1 MGERRN
7 LGLEERVALLE
18 AEVRRL
24 DRALA
29 SESSRSAAGG
39 AVGRTT
45 VSTVEAP
52 ADDMVEV
59 SAARGEVVDGGAGN
73 RFDGFGLGGVASGR
87 GFELPSNLRSLRSGE
102 WWLNRVGIGLLLFG
116 IVFLLKFA
124 VDQNWIT
131 PPVRVGIGLAVG
143 VGLLVVGLRVYEDRR
158 PFSQVLLGGGIGT
171 LYITGYA
178 AYVLYALVPY
188 AVAFAFMVAVTLLA
202 FALAL
207 RQDEAVL
214 SLIGTAG
221 GLATPFVLY
230 AGGASL
236 GGLALYTC
244 TIVAGTAAVYLY
256 KGWRTL
262 LLVSFAGVWT
272 VFFLGYTRVVVTG
285 QAGLMDL
292 WALQAG
298 VIFGWLAL
306 WFVPVGR
313 EVMRIRDAVR
323 WPLPEP
329 GTLTLRL
336 FGENVQPSKALV
348 RLISVVAP
356 LLALVFSQLIWNL
369 EELQLGWVA
378 FGLAATY
385 TFVAVGLRGVERR
398 SRIFH
403 TQALIALLLATLA
416 LVLVLE
422 GDVLLLA
429 LATEAAVLH
438 LVARR
443 FSDRIISWG
452 AHVLFGVIGLWLGG
466 RVAFGALEHSFA
478 YGSTPPAFFNMQTFV
493 DVSVIVLAFAVSGV
507 VAPRSARRIY
517 RVVGHAAVLGLILS
531 EFLGMPNGDSLALV
545 SWAAYATGVHLLS
558 RRLPA
563 WGTTVGADAA
573 WAVIGLWLGGRL
585 AAEIGPLGTPELDLR
600 GLCNLAVVALA
611 VVSAYWHA
619 RGRESI
625 APRVAYLLAAHA
637 AVLAWLWSELSPLQ
651 SGDAYVTIA
660 WGLYAAGLLVVGL
673 RLDHTQIIR
682 VGMATLFLVV
692 AKLFLVD
699 LSEVEAVWR
708 ILLFLGFGCL
718 FLILSYY
725 LQALWR
731 PGAGERSG
739 SS

>member
-1 MGERRN
+1 MGERRS

-29 SESSRSAAGG
+29 SESPRSAGG
-39 AVGRTT
+39 AFGRTT
-45 VSTVEAP
+45 VSAVEAP
-52 ADDMVEV
+52 VDDTVEV
-59 SAARGEVVDGGAGN
+59 SAPRGEVVDGGAEN
-73 RFDGFGLGGVASGR
+73 RFGGFGLGEVASGR
-87 GFELPSNLRSLRSGE
+87 GFELPSNLRNLRSGE

-116 IVFLLKFA
+116 IAFLFKFA

-143 VGLLVVGLRVYEDRR
+143 VGLLMVGLRVYEDRR

-178 AYVLYALVPY
+178 ADVLYALVPY

-207 RQDEAVL
+207 RQGEAVL
-214 SLIGTAG
+214 SLVGAAG

-230 AGGASL
+230 AGSASL

-272 VFFLGYTRVVVTG
+272 VFSLGYTRVVVTG
-285 QAGLMDL
+285 QADLMDL

-298 VIFGWLAL
+298 VVFGWLAL
-306 WFVPVGR
+306 WLVPVGR
-313 EVMRIRDAVR
+313 EVVSARDAAR
-323 WPLPEP
+323 WPPPEP
-329 GTLTLRL
+329 GALTRRL
-336 FGENVQPSKALV
+336 FGENLQSSKALV

-356 LLALVFSQLIWNL
+356 LLALAFTQLIWNL

-378 FGLAATY
+378 LGLAAAY

-398 SRIFH
+398 SRMYY

-422 GDVLLLA
+422 EDVLFLA

-443 FSDRIISWG
+443 VSDRIISWG
-452 AHVLFGVIGLWLGG
+452 AHVLFGVIGAWLGG
-466 RVAFGALEHSFA
+466 RIAFGALEHSFA
-478 YGSTPPAFFNMQTFV
+478 SGPTPPAFFNMQTFV
-493 DVSVIVLAFAVSGV
+493 DVSATVMAFAVSGV

-517 RVVGHAAVLGLILS
+517 RVVGHAAVLGLILR
-531 EFLGMPNGDSLALV
+531 EFLGVPNGDSLALV
-545 SWAAYATGVHLLS
+545 SWAAYATGLHLLS

-563 WGTTVGADAA
+563 WGTTLGADAA
-573 WAVIGLWLGGRL
+573 WAVIWLWLGGRL
-585 AAEIGPLGTPELDLR
+585 AAEIGPLGTPEFGLR

-611 VVSAYWHA
+611 VVSAFWHA
-619 RGRESI
+619 SGRVGI
-625 APRVAYLLAAHA
+625 APRVVYLLTAHA
-637 AVLAWLWSELSPLQ
+637 AVLAWLWGELSPLQ

-660 WGLYAAGLLVVGL
+660 WGIYAAGLLVVGL
-673 RLDHTQIIR
+673 RLDHTGIVR
-682 VGMATLFLVV
+682 AGMATLFLVV

-708 ILLFLGFGCL
+708 ILLFLGFGGL

-731 PGAGERSG
+731 PGAAERSG

>member
-1 MGERRN
+1 MGERRS

-24 DRALA
+24 NRALTSA
-29 SESSRSAAGG
+29 SPRSAGG
-39 AVGRTT
+39 AFGRTT
-45 VSTVEAP
+45 VSAVEAP
-52 ADDMVEV
+52 ADDTIKVC
-59 SAARGEVVDGGAGN
+59 AARGEVVDGGAGN
-73 RFDGFGLGGVASGR
+73 RFGEVASGR
-87 GFELPSNLRSLRSGE
+87 GFELPSNLRRLRSGE

-116 IVFLLKFA
+116 IAFLFKFA

-143 VGLLVVGLRVYEDRR
+143 VGLLMVGLRVYEDRR

-178 AYVLYALVPY
+178 ADVLYALVPY

-214 SLIGTAG
+214 SQIGAAG

-230 AGGASL
+230 AGSASL

-244 TIVAGTAAVYLY
+244 TILAGTAAVYLY

-272 VFFLGYTRVVVTG
+272 VYFLGYTRVVVPG
-285 QAGLMDL
+285 QADLADL
-292 WALQAG
+292 WSLQDG

-306 WFVPVGR
+306 WLVPVVR
-313 EVMRIRDAVR
+313 EVVNARDPAR

-329 GTLTLRL
+329 SVLTLRL
-336 FGENVQPSKALV
+336 FGENLQSSKALV
-348 RLISVVAP
+348 RVISVVAP
-356 LLALVFSQLIWNL
+356 LLALVFTQLIWNL
-369 EELQLGWVA
+369 EELPLGWVA
-378 FGLAATY
+378 LGLAAAY
-385 TFVAVGLRGVERR
+385 AFVAAGLRGVERR
-398 SRIFH
+398 SRMFYI
-403 TQALIALLLATLA
+403 QALIALLLATLA

-422 GDVLLLA
+422 GDVLFLA
-429 LATEAAVLH
+429 LATEGAVLH

-443 FSDRIISWG
+443 FSDRIISG
-452 AHVLFGVIGLWLGG
+452 AAHVLFGVIWLWLGG
-466 RVAFGALEHSFA
+466 RIAFGALDYSFA
-478 YGSTPPAFFNMQTFV
+478 YGSKPPAFLNMQTFV
-493 DVSVIVLAFAVSGV
+493 DASAIVLALAVSGV
-507 VAPRSARRIY
+507 VAPRSALRVY
-517 RVVGHAAVLGLILS
+517 RVVGHAAVLGLILR
-531 EFLGMPNGDSLALV
+531 EFLGVPNGDSLALV
-545 SWAAYATGVHLLS
+545 SWAAYATGLHLLS

-563 WGTTVGADAA
+563 WGTTVGADVA
-573 WAVIGLWLGGRL
+573 WVVIGLWLGGRL
-585 AAEIGPLGTPELDLR
+585 ATEIGSLGTPETAAFDLQ

-611 VVSAYWHA
+611 VVSAFWRA
-619 RGRESI
+619 RGREGI
-625 APRVAYLLAAHA
+625 APRVAYLVVAHA
-637 AVLAWLWSELSPLQ
+637 AVLAWLWSELSLLQ

-660 WGLYAAGLLVVGL
+660 WGLYAACLLVVGL
-673 RLDHTQIIR
+673 RLDHTQIVR
-682 VGMATLFLVV
+682 AGMATLFLVV

-699 LSEVEAVWR
+699 FSEVEAVWR
-708 ILLFLGFGCL
+708 ILLFLGFGGL

-731 PGAGERSG
+731 PRAGERSG